1 MDQNL
6 SAGTKQQVEEG
17 IDIVRRG
24 GIIAFPTDTVYG
36 LGASIYNETAVR
48 QIFTVKRRP
57 LEMALPVLVAS
68 IEQLKDVTVTL
79 PKVALYLAEYFWP
92 GGLTMVL
99 PKSEKVPDI
108 VTAHENS
115 IAVRVP
121 DHPVPV
127 AIIKGLGM
135 PIIGTSANVHGKP
148 SPVSAAEVR
157 KQLGKKVDLIID
169 GGRSPGTRESTI
181 IDLTGEKPV
190 IIREGTITISELN
203 RACKVI

>member
-1 MDQNL
+1 
-6 SAGTKQQVEEG
+6 
-17 IDIVRRG
+17 
-24 GIIAFPTDTVYG
+24 
-36 LGASIYNETAVR
+36 
-48 QIFTVKRRP
+48 
-57 LEMALPVLVAS
+57 
-68 IEQLKDVTVTL
+68 
-79 PKVALYLAEYFWP
+79 
-92 GGLTMVL
+92 MVL

-127 AIIKGLGM
+127 AIIKGVGT